1 MRRFAL
7 MLPLIAAFVLPV
19 AARAEDKKA
28 PDELIE
34 IDGKKPFEIRS
45 DRAYLLF
52 RMKGKWFAPVFMRVP
67 TTAEVGFAEIDFSNW
82 VGTVVSA
89 KLPADI
95 VGKINIAT
103 VKAAMSPKVRDR
115 LIAAGFE
122 PTVSDSPDK
131 LAQMVKADYER
142 NAQIVKAFNIQL
154 NQ

>member
-1 MRRFAL
+1 MSNGSEHDRNPAEGPHAEPFDTDANTVILTADRLGGFVV
-7 MLPLIAAFVLPV
+7 PNVLINHVTQT
-19 AARAEDKKA
+19 R
-28 PDELIE
+28 IYG
-34 IDGKKPFEIRS
+34 DGQV
-45 DRAYLLF
+45 
-52 RMKGKWFAPVFMRVP
+52 VFINP
-67 TTAEVGFAEIDFSNW
+67 EVGFAEIDFSNW